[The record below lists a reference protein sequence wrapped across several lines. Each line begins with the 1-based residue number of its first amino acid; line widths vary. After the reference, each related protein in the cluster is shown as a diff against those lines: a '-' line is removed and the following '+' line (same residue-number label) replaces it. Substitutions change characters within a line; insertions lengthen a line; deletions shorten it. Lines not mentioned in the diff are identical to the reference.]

1 MRRSMLFLPGNN
13 PNMMIN
19 GADLGADSIILDLE
33 DAVSPDEKDTA
44 RFLVRN
50 AIADMGF
57 AGVEITVRINSI
69 DTAYWKQDLEA
80 IVPLRPDLIMIPKSG
95 TANDILTVD
104 KYIEGIEERCGM
116 ERGAVRLIP
125 LIETALGV
133 ENAYAIASACPRVAA
148 IFLGGEDL
156 TADLRCKRTKAGN
169 EIDYARKRLVVA
181 ARAAGVDV
189 YDTPFTDV
197 NDDEGIIVDAEYAKS
212 LGFTGKSA
220 IAPRHVKAINAVFS
234 PTMKDIE
241 YAKMVF
247 EAIRRGK
254 EQGKGAVSLLGKMI
268 DKPIVERARQ
278 TLEAAKAL
286 GLEVEIDE

>member
-80 IVPLRPDLIMIPKSG
+80 IVPLHPDLIMIPKSG

-197 NDDEGIIVDAEYAKS
+197 NDDEGIVTDAEYAKS

-220 IAPRHVKAINAVFS
+220 IAPRHVKAINSVFS

-278 TLEAAKAL
+278 TLEAAKQL
-286 GLEVEIDE
+286 GLVGDTDE